1 MKINVLGGTNS
12 LFNQFLAELRD
23 EKTQSDSLRFRR
35 NLERIGQ
42 LFAYEISK
50 SLDYTARE
58 VTTPLGVIE
67 MQVIREI
74 PVLATILRS
83 GLPLHQGI
91 LSYFDKAGSA
101 FVSAYRKVY
110 KDGHFKIHIDYSSCP
125 DINGEVLILS
135 DALLATGVSM
145 ELCYKEMLTYGI
157 PMHTHLVTVLASS
170 EGIDHLR
177 KNLSTSDITFWTGA
191 IDEEMTAQAFLV
203 PGLGDAGDLAF
214 GKKGD

>member
-1 MKINVLGGTNS
+1 MKINVLGSTNS
-12 LFNQFLAELRD
+12 LFNQFLAEVRD
-23 EKTQSDSLRFRR
+23 AKTQSDSLRFRR

-50 SLDYTARE
+50 FLDYTARE
-58 VTTPLGVIE
+58 VTTPLGAIE
-67 MQVIREI
+67 MQVIKDN

-83 GLPLHQGI
+83 GLPLHQGM

-110 KDGHFKIHIDYSSCP
+110 KDGHFKIHIDYSSFP
-125 DINGEVLILS
+125 DINGEVLVLS

-157 PMHTHLVTVLASS
+157 PMHTHIVTVLASS